1 MQSMQCTAGYQVG
14 QFCGFAVDNL
24 PWQFFSLTELD
35 CNTTSKISMLAT
47 SFHLG
52 LHFCS
57 DTVLSD
63 QHTRPFVSSAVIFFF
78 LCVCGQMSFVF
89 QLFSASQHQACSGEI
104 DHACVGIMAFSRWK
118 DHKLGNK
125 SCCDEG
131 NQTCL
136 SSYTYKDQYWDYA
149 CLVVLISV
157 SFHYQFIREYAVI
170 SSFSL
175 LVSSFLSLCLY
186 ANAVQLTCDEPSHLC
201 DRWEHN
207 YNPSLGI
214 LRAVNSAVPFL
225 AMEEASG
232 HSDIQKHSS
241 RSLVIV

>member
-1 MQSMQCTAGYQVG
+1 MQYRCLLEWKCPKFPSCSLCNVQLGIRWGSFVVLLWTICPGS
-14 QFCGFAVDNL
+14 
-24 PWQFFSLTELD
+24 FSVLQSWIAIPRPRFRCLLLLF
-35 CNTTSKISMLAT
+35 ILA
-47 SFHLG
+47 FI
-52 LHFCS
+52 
-57 DTVLSD
+57 
-63 QHTRPFVSSAVIFFF
+63 SAVTPYCLINTLALLFPVQWFFFF

-157 SFHYQFIREYAVI
+157 SFHY
-170 SSFSL
+170 
-175 LVSSFLSLCLY
+175 
-186 ANAVQLTCDEPSHLC
+186 
-201 DRWEHN
+201 
-207 YNPSLGI
+207 
-214 LRAVNSAVPFL
+214 
-225 AMEEASG
+225 
-232 HSDIQKHSS
+232 
-241 RSLVIV
+241 